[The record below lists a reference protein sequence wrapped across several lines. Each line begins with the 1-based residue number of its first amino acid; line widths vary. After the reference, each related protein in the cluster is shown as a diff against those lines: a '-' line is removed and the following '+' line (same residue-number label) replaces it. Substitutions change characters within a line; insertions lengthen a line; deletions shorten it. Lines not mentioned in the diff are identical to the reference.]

1 MELFEM
7 DRQGFVIYLKQ
18 LAEDYESSGR
28 FGTAEDYREAARRI
42 AEIPHL
48 EQAAYEAGL
57 IDAGAI
63 QK

>member
-7 DRQGFVIYLKQ
+7 DTQGFVIYLKQ

-28 FGTAEDYREAARRI
+28 HCAAEDYREAARRI

-63 QK
+63 KK